1 MDAPWRK
8 IEIVSHLIVFCLKD
22 PFLFLDNG
30 GGGRDSYPAW
40 LLAHISWRLFF
51 LSAGIIP
58 IPLTFRR
65 ALFSSFSFNAKQ
77 NEKPK

>member
-51 LSAGIIP
+51 LSA
-58 IPLTFRR
+58 
-65 ALFSSFSFNAKQ
+65 
-77 NEKPK
+77 